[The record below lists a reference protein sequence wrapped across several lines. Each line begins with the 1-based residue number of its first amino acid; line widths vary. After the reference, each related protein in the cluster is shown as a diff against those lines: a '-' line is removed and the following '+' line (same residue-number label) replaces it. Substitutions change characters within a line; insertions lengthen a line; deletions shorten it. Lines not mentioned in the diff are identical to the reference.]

1 MRSENINDTALD
13 INNIF
18 SWNLSGWSRYEKV
31 IKLNLSNNKIQI
43 INGDFCKSLPNVEF
57 IDLRAHKI
65 VEISPQIR
73 LMVSIQ
79 IIKLDKNELT
89 SLPDEIFD
97 IKLIEELTFQ

>member
-57 IDLRAHKI
+57 IDLRANKI

-73 LMVSIQ
+73 LMVSI
-79 IIKLDKNELT
+79 
-89 SLPDEIFD
+89 
-97 IKLIEELTFQ
+97 